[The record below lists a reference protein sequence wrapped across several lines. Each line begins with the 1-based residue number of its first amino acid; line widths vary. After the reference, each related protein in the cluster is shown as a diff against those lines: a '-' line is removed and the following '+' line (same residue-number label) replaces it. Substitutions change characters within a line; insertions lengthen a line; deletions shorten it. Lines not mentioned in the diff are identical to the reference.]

1 MLDKLL
7 SLICNKLAEP
17 YPVGSYFE
25 TSDNTFDPN
34 TAWVGT
40 WEKATTNLAEYRKV
54 LWTSSVYTDFAAQTI
69 SMDLSNYTFAE
80 VEFYASSNTD
90 IFVPNALKIRTGE
103 NGAVILM
110 HHLKGNGTNENT
122 GARIINVST
131 SGVTFTDYTYKNRRT
146 GGTLTVANQFCVP
159 RRIYGIQQ
167 ITEYRWHRTA

>member
-1 MLDKLL
+1 MLDHILT
-7 SLICNKLAEP
+7 LICNKLAEP

-54 LWTSSVYTDFAAQTI
+54 LWTSNVYTTFAAQTI

-80 VEFYASSNTD
+80 VEFYSNSATD
-90 IFVPNALKIRTGE
+90 GQVPNMLKIPIGISSDIMCFHGMGTD
-103 NGAVILM
+103 
-110 HHLKGNGTNENT
+110 GTNENT
-122 GARIINVST
+122 GIRRITVTT
-131 SGVTFTDYTYKNRRT
+131 SGIQFTDYRYKNRRS
-146 GGTLTVANQFCVP
+146 GGTRTTANQFCIP
-159 RRIYGIQQ
+159 YRIYGIQQ